1 MSGTDVPLGTCQKCS
16 RGRGTPRGCSACQW
30 TGETNWTK
38 AAIFMD
44 ASMLDAYPGTGD
56 NPPDDMITSGKT
68 PEIAGEI

>member
-1 MSGTDVPLGTCQKCS
+1 MNSTAGPSGSCPNCT
-16 RGRGTPRGCSACQW
+16 RGRGTPRGCSVCQW

-44 ASMLDAYPGTGD
+44 AALLDAFPDVGD